1 MEVDQNQLAAADEN
15 LTQQTNL
22 VPQLLPIEERVYPD
36 CRANDAGIK
45 CPLAERMY
53 KSQKELRDAASER
66 QFSVEQL

>member
-1 MEVDQNQLAAADEN
+1 MEIDQNHQAPVDVN

-22 VPQLLPIEERVYPD
+22 VPQGGPLEERVYPD

-53 KSQKELRDAASER
+53 KSQKEILDAASER
-66 QFSVEQL
+66 QMSVEQL